1 MYIILFILLTDKIIY
16 NIIQLIQIIQKGQWW
31 ELKITLKGKEN
42 VYEQIVNEYKR
53 FISLNVLRL
62 DDKLPSC
69 RELAKEL
76 GINPNTVAKA
86 YNVLESEGYIKILP
100 KKGVYVVYSMEVID
114 NDDEI
119 VNFFKQLKK
128 EKIDYLKIKK
138 ILDDVYGGEDN
149 D

>member
-1 MYIILFILLTDKIIY
+1 M
-16 NIIQLIQIIQKGQWW
+16 
-31 ELKITLKGKEN
+31 KITLKGKEN

-100 KKGVYVVYSMEVID
+100 KKGVYVVYSREVSD

-128 EKIDYLKIKK
+128 EKVEYLKIKK
-138 ILDDVYGGEDN
+138 ILDDVYGGDGN